1 VPVARV
7 VLSHPL
13 AILALVGRYPAN

>member
-13 AILALVGRYPAN
+13 DIFALVSRYLTN

>member
-13 AILALVGRYPAN
+13 GISALVGRYPTN